1 MSDCPNCLTA
11 EEIAAWQP
19 QRHPAGAAPLIQGL
33 SEAGQWTP
41 QQLAGRRWPVGC
53 VAMEITQ
60 RCNLDCTLCYLSEKS
75 EAVRDLP
82 LAEVFRRI
90 DMIHSLYG
98 QETDV
103 QVSGG
108 DPTLRR
114 KDELVAIVRR
124 IRELGMRPSLFTNGI
139 KATRALLTELADNG
153 LIDVAFHVDMT
164 QNRRGYRSE
173 AELNKIRLEYIE
185 RARGLPLSVFFNT
198 TVFAGN
204 FQDIPGIVRFFR
216 AHADIVR
223 LVSFQLQAD
232 TGRGVLRHRPTLIS
246 SESVVQQINRG
257 AGRALNFETAL
268 VGHPKCNRYAMAV
281 EVNGRL
287 YDAFDDP
294 AFVNGVFQ
302 RLSGV
307 TFDRQNRAR
316 ALGALIGAAFRN
328 PGYWWPILRYVRR
341 KLWEMRSD
349 LVKSRGRANKLSFFV
364 HNFMDAE
371 HLDRDRC
378 KSCIFMVATREGA
391 ISMCVHNAKRDTFIL
406 EPVPLPGAK
415 GTRVW
420 QPTTGTI
427 VKPADV
433 ESSVETQPLPRKL
446 RKGRAR
452 TTRQEAPEPAG

>member
-1 MSDCPNCLTA
+1 MSDCANCLTA
-11 EEIAAWQP
+11 DEIAAWQP
-19 QRHPAGAAPLIQGL
+19 QRQPAGAAPLIRGL
-33 SEAGQWTP
+33 REAGQWVP
-41 QQLAGRRWPVGC
+41 HQLAGRRWPVGC
-53 VAMEITQ
+53 VALEITQ

-90 DMIHSLYG
+90 DMIHRLYG
-98 QETDV
+98 PDTDV

-108 DPTLRR
+108 DPTVRR
-114 KDELVAIVRR
+114 KEELVLIVRR

-139 KATRALLTELADNG
+139 KATRALLTELVDNG

-173 AELNKIRLEYIE
+173 AELNKVRLDYIE

-204 FQDIPGIVRFFR
+204 FHDIPGIVRFFR
-216 AHADIVR
+216 AHADVVR

-232 TGRGVLRHRPTLIS
+232 TGRGVIRGRPIQIS
-246 SESVVQQINRG
+246 SESVARQINCG
-257 AGRALNFETAL
+257 AGTELNFDTAL

-281 EVNGRL
+281 EMNGNL
-287 YDAFDDP
+287 YDAFDDTD
-294 AFVNGVFQ
+294 FIRGVFR

-307 TFDRQNRAR
+307 TFDRQSRQRAV
-316 ALGALIGAAFRN
+316 GALVGAALRN
-328 PGYWWPILRYVRR
+328 PGYWWPTLRYLRR
-341 KLWEMRSD
+341 KVWEMRSD
-349 LVKSRGRANKLSFFV
+349 LIKSRGRANKLSFFI

-391 ISMCVHNAKRDTFIL
+391 ISMCVHNAKRDAFIL
-406 EPVPLPGAK
+406 EPVPLPGTK
-415 GTRVW
+415 ETRVW
-420 QPTTGTI
+420 YPMTGTI
-427 VKPADV
+427 AKPADAV
-433 ESSVETQPLPRKL
+433 PSADDQPLPRKW

-452 TTRQEAPEPAG
+452 TARQAAREPAG